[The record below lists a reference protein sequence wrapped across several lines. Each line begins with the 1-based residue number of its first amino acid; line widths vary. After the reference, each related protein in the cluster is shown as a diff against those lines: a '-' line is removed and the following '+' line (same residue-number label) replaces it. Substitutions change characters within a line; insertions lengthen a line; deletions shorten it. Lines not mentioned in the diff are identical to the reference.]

1 MFMKT
6 FYYLPMALFLIAVI
20 IYFSSINL
28 PLAQNNNDN
37 TSSKEGFVSTS
48 LFNKNKRQL
57 RLASKPYLKM
67 AKKYVPFHFGLLD
80 NL

>member
-1 MFMKT
+1 MKH
-6 FYYLPMALFLIAVI
+6 FYYLPMALFLVAVI

-28 PLAQNNNDN
+28 PLAQNNKDNN
-37 TSSKEGFVSTS
+37 TSNKEGFISTS
-48 LFNKNKRQL
+48 TFNKNKRKL